1 MNTARPRNAPV
12 ARSSVS
18 RRLVMS
24 ADVRITFE
32 TVPLIAKSAA
42 AAVTIA

>member
-1 MNTARPRNAPV
+1 LNTARPTNAPV

-24 ADVRITFE
+24 AEVRITLE
-32 TVPLIAKSAA
+32 TVPLIAKRPA
-42 AAVTIA
+42 AAVAIA